1 MNGIE
6 GYSAARFF
14 NDSQINSRLLLLTS
28 IQGPQIPAKI
38 MKISYIVTLLC
49 SAATAASATAIQKRQ
64 MTPAAPVD
72 QYKAPTYVRPKHPSK
87 RVQTAFD
94 VLDGFK
100 EWTVEGVTRWNGP
113 GFQHQVLPR
122 TLSPF
127 PSHTAL
133 N

>member
-1 MNGIE
+1 
-6 GYSAARFF
+6 
-14 NDSQINSRLLLLTS
+14 
-28 IQGPQIPAKI
+28 
-38 MKISYIVTLLC
+38 MKISHIVTLLC
-49 SAATAASATAIQKRQ
+49 SAATAASAAAIQKRQ
-64 MTPAAPVD
+64 TPAAPVE

-122 TLSPF
+122 TLSLF
-127 PSHTAL
+127 PSHIAL
-133 N
+133 S